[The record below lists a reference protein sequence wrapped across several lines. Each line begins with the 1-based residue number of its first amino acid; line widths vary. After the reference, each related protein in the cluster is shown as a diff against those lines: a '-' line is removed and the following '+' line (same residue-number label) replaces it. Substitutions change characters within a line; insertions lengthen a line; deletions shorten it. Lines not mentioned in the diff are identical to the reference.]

1 MPHYTPA
8 SLRRGVSRPHI
19 PYVLRA
25 LRSHRQIQRVLV
37 MTSQS
42 AGVNPGFSDKMVA
55 GVLDASKESTKTPLE
70 VQRVLTVPIIPFQ
83 MQGLHLSVPVYARP
97 IMQGQTAFV
106 HYAGPASRD
115 SVLKNAAIAYLA
127 SINRIVV
134 TIRA

>member
-1 MPHYTPA
+1 
-8 SLRRGVSRPHI
+8 
-19 PYVLRA
+19 
-25 LRSHRQIQRVLV
+25 

-55 GVLDASKESTKTPLE
+55 GVLDAPKESTKTLLE
-70 VQRVLTVPIIPFQ
+70 VQRALTVPIIPFQ
-83 MQGLHLSVPVYARP
+83 MQGLHPSAPVYARP

-106 HYAGPASRD
+106 HYVGPVSRD
-115 SVLKNAAIAYLA
+115 SVLKNAAIAHLA